1 MTKIMPFSD
10 FRKNLWQVSEDPQT
24 LWLYSYRPVL
34 PSGWGASGSAGNFPY
49 TEERPSAL
57 LAKLTVM
64 ECNAHKSGRSHFCD
78 TPESGMT
85 KIMPF
90 FF

>member
-10 FRKNLWQVSEDPQT
+10 FGKNLWQVSEGLQA
-24 LWLYSYRPVL
+24 LCLYSYRPAL
-34 PSGWGASGSAGNFPY
+34 LSGRGAFGSAGNFPY

-57 LAKLTVM
+57 LAELTMM

-78 TPESGMT
+78 TLRT
-85 KIMPF
+85 A
-90 FF
+90 